1 MNTAS
6 AIKTAEGALNKGEYS
21 YCIKLIEPLLV
32 NHSAETSKGAQLRL
46 LVVTAYMGNGNEKE
60 AIETCRLLLNHKEIA
75 IRQQSKQLLSILE
88 APCLPR
94 PSTWSVEIPNL
105 EINPSF
111 PSTFRK
117 TLKKKKGPPPPS
129 TGPTRNLD
137 LGFSIFVL
145 IILFAITFLLSGC
158 VNISTKI
165 DLTGADKLNLSLD
178 INSHYGNII
187 PWQLEFEKN
196 LKANKNDLRIKKD
209 DNKIQHFESKTIRVN
224 EANKLLIDITSAAA
238 NASGINITN
247 PKIFVENKN
256 WIIGIKQK
264 FKFYFDLREI
274 PKIPGLDLT
283 INMKSSNQEN
293 KIHSKPLTVSFDKG
307 FLSWHLQEGEINQLE
322 VYYWKWNRIFIG
334 IILIFSITLFSILLQ
349 RLRLQM
355 GFGFPELPP

>member
-6 AIKTAEGALNKGEYS
+6 AIKAAEGALNKGEYS
-21 YCIKLIEPLLV
+21 YCIKLIEPLLI
-32 NHSAETSKGAQLRL
+32 NYSAETSKGAQLRL
-46 LVVTAYMGNGNEKE
+46 LVVTAHMGNGNDQE
-60 AIETCRLLLNHKEIA
+60 AIGTCRLLTNHKEIA

-94 PSTWSVEIPNL
+94 PSNWSVKIPNI
-105 EINPSF
+105 EIKPSLQ
-111 PSTFRK
+111 SSFRK
-117 TLKKKKGPPPPS
+117 TLKKKKGPPPPP

-137 LGFSIFVL
+137 LGFSLVVLMIF
-145 IILFAITFLLSGC
+145 IGITFLLSGC

-187 PWQLEFEKN
+187 PWQIEFEKN
-196 LKANKNDLRIKKD
+196 LKTNQSDLRVQKD

-238 NASGINITN
+238 KASGININN
-247 PKIFVENKN
+247 PEIFVENKN

-264 FKFYFDLREI
+264 FMFYFDLSEI

-283 INMKSSNQEN
+283 IKMKSSNQEN
-293 KIHSKPLTVSFDKG
+293 KISSKPLTVSFEKG
-307 FLSWHLQEGEINQLE
+307 FLTLHLQEGEVNQLE
-322 VYYWKWNRIFIG
+322 VYYWKWNRILIG
-334 IILIFSITLFSILLQ
+334 IISIISITLFSILLQ